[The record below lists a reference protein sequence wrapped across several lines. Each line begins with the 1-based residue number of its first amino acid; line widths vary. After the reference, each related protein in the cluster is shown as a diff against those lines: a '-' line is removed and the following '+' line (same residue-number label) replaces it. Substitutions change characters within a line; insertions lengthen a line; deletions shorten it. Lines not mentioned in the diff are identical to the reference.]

1 MTHKEQGATESV
13 DGWWRVEWDNRHNS
27 YLTFTVIDND
37 DGQRYRARYDDG
49 WRVAPEAT
57 PQVDHEQL
65 IGNEVQAYSPEL
77 EGLVQTL
84 NLVSGR
90 SL

>member
-1 MTHKEQGATESV
+1 MTYNEQGATDSV
-13 DGWWRVEWDNRHNS
+13 DGWWRVEWDHTDAG
-27 YLTFTVIDND
+27 YLTYTVVDND
-37 DGQRYRARYDDG
+37 DGQRYVARYDSG

-57 PQVDHEQL
+57 PQVDHERL